1 MSWDGVDF
9 RLIGDVLLIIPP
21 GHRMNRC
28 ARHGGRY
35 PRGGREQRPRTR
47 RTRGKSS
54 PRGDPDLGEADRPSL
69 PVERAGVYR
78 KRGGAS

>member
-28 ARHGGRY
+28 ARHGGY
-35 PRGGREQRPRTR
+35 LRGGREQRPRTR